1 MQIGLESIPQVPML
15 RQGALIHR
23 VDNWVQSKVW
33 KPEVLFVVPNRQPIV
48 VYIFTRLELTQI
60 CIRTDAFIDT

>member
-1 MQIGLESIPQVPML
+1 MQIGLKCILQVPML

-33 KPEVLFVVPNRQPIV
+33 KREVLFAVLNRQPIV
-48 VYIFTRLELTQI
+48 VYIFTRLDLTQI
-60 CIRTDAFIDT
+60 CIRTDALIET